1 MPKEEQDRMP
11 VEEVH
16 VEVQDYFSRFEAQR
30 SQGSEQLAAEAQA
43 GLTRDQIQSIAA
55 TIKVL

>member
-11 VEEVH
+11 VEE

>member
-1 MPKEEQDRMP
+1 MPQEEQDRMP
-11 VEEVH
+11 VEEL
-16 VEVQDYFSRFEAQR
+16 EVQDYFSRFEAQR
-30 SQGSEQLAAEAQA
+30 SQGPEELAAEAQA